1 VTAYTVTVAA
11 LKSLFDRARAISKN
25 PDRLRTNAS
34 RHMQKIFGDT
44 ENKIFFNAA
53 EISEWTMAFLKI
65 LLGSRAR

>member
-1 VTAYTVTVAA
+1 
-11 LKSLFDRARAISKN
+11 
-25 PDRLRTNAS
+25 
-34 RHMQKIFGDT
+34 MQKIFGDT